1 MSSRQAQAPRR
12 SGHTHP
18 LLRMGWPLLVLAT
31 TGVVAFSS
39 PLRWGELLTVS
50 ADAVSTVGQLR
61 PQDVDELR
69 RAGLTVAFYATY
81 FTLLEILTAVVF
93 IGTAAL
99 ILWKSHGE
107 AAGLLTATLLLLS
120 ALVMPTA
127 GTLARLAAELGI
139 ILLLIRA
146 GFILS
151 LIFLLFL
158 FPDGRIVPQWTRWLL
173 PVWVIYMLIGLVW
186 PDLYPPF
193 AYGDGL
199 TPDQVPSVLWMLA
212 WLLLGVG
219 AQVYRYRR
227 VSTPAERQQTK
238 WAVYGFSIFLMC
250 FAAGIILLAPVL
262 TDPVF
267 GMSVVRRL
275 SGPTCILIGAMALP
289 VTLLFSMLRYRLW
302 DIDLIIRRT
311 LVYSSLTG
319 LLALIYFATIIL
331 LQAVFEAVTGQQSQ
345 LAIVLSTLAIAA
357 LFIPLR
363 NRIQAGIDRR
373 FYRKKYNA
381 QQVLAQFAITARDET
396 DMNALTSELARVVKD
411 TVAPERVKVWLKR

>member
-1 MSSRQAQAPRR
+1 MSSRQAQAPRW

-31 TGVVAFSS
+31 TGVVAYSS

-227 VSTPAERQQTK
+227 VSTPAEQ
-238 WAVYGFSIFLMC
+238 
-250 FAAGIILLAPVL
+250 
-262 TDPVF
+262 
-267 GMSVVRRL
+267 
-275 SGPTCILIGAMALP
+275 IGRA
-289 VTLLFSMLRYRLW
+289 SCR
-302 DIDLIIRRT
+302 
-311 LVYSSLTG
+311 
-319 LLALIYFATIIL
+319 
-331 LQAVFEAVTGQQSQ
+331 
-345 LAIVLSTLAIAA
+345 
-357 LFIPLR
+357 
-363 NRIQAGIDRR
+363 
-373 FYRKKYNA
+373 
-381 QQVLAQFAITARDET
+381 
-396 DMNALTSELARVVKD
+396 
-411 TVAPERVKVWLKR
+411 ERV